1 MGSAHKWQ
9 QTKHVATAWAHCEK
23 NAQRVVLHRK
33 QEPLELGQLW
43 HRQQLFQISPAV
55 IFMLALA
62 ANAHQVVNAI

>member
-1 MGSAHKWQ
+1 VLINGSKQNMWQ
-9 QTKHVATAWAHCEK
+9 QHGHTVKK
-23 NAQRVVLHRK
+23 LAQRVVLHRK